1 MKKTYSAP
9 RLYAEPFML
18 CEHSSGCG
26 APSAVKLL
34 ADRSL
39 CGYALDSSGVTVFDS
54 GVGSCNFQIEGELD
68 YDLIN
73 GMCYNNAVENIG
85 QAYGS

>member
-1 MKKTYSAP
+1 M
-9 RLYAEPFML
+9 
-18 CEHSSGCG
+18 
-26 APSAVKLL
+26 
-34 ADRSL
+34 
-39 CGYALDSSGVTVFDS
+39 DSSGVTVFNT
-54 GVGSCNFQIEGELD
+54 GVGTCNFQIEEELD

>member
-1 MKKTYSAP
+1 MVDT
-9 RLYAEPFML
+9 LN
-18 CEHSSGCG
+18 GD
-26 APSAVKLL
+26 L
-34 ADRSL
+34 AD
-39 CGYALDSSGVTVFDS
+39 GAIGVFDS

-73 GMCYNNAVENIG
+73 GMCYNNGVENIG